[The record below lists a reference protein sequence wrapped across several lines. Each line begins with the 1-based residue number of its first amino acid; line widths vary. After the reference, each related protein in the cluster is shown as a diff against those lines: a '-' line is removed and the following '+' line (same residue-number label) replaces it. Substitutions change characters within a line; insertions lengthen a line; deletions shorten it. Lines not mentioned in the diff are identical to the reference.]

1 MTKQLLQLGE
11 ILSHHDEDKPIY
23 GGLAS
28 DNIIEKEKYKI
39 ETICRDHEE
48 QF

>member
-1 MTKQLLQLGE
+1 MELGE
-11 ILSHHDEDKPIY
+11 ILSHHDEDKPKY
-23 GGLAS
+23 RGQAS
-28 DNIIEKEKYKI
+28 DNIIEKYKI